1 IQDSFCTE
9 EIQGSGC
16 ADSLCP
22 VWVPAPRRGRMRRQL
37 QTLVQ
42 RKFKVLLLL
51 LLLLALLLHVTMDFA
66 FPATR
71 RLCSCNAKAPE
82 ALGTPSGSPLLP
94 SPEKLSLRI
103 LQDFSGSNG
112 SLEKSSQLQGAGQW
126 KKNGDVE
133 IQDRHGDI
141 SPARVKGSKLAA
153 LFEHPLYNIPL
164 PEVKDKD
171 KLFVINPME
180 KFSLQSSGSDE
191 WVSSSKAETVLP
203 TGKTAYD
210 TYPAWLKFHVGI
222 NRYELYPRRDPVM
235 PTLLQ
240 DLATMKIVGSVQKSG
255 GTQLKLIM
263 TFPNYGQ
270 ALFKPMKQSRDQ
282 ETPADFFYFSDFERH
297 NAEIAA
303 FHLDRILD
311 FRRIP
316 PVSGRLVNI
325 TKEIRDITTDK
336 KLAKT
341 FFISPAGNVCFYGEC
356 SYYCSTEHALCGKP
370 DQLEGSMAVLLPDKA
385 LAKRRSWRS
394 PWRRSY
400 HKSKKAEWELD
411 PNYCVQV
418 RRTPP
423 YDSGHRLLDL
433 IDMAV
438 LDFLM
443 GNMDRH
449 HYETFEKF
457 GNDTFLLH
465 LDNGRGFGTH
475 SRDEMSILA
484 PLQQCCSI
492 KKSTYLRLRLLATEP
507 YRLSELLREALAADP
522 LAPVLAE
529 PHLRALDRRLG
540 KVLAA
545 VGRCLAT
552 AARSHQVLVDDTELW
567 L

>member
-1 IQDSFCTE
+1 
-9 EIQGSGC
+9 
-16 ADSLCP
+16 
-22 VWVPAPRRGRMRRQL
+22 MRCWL
-37 QTLVQ
+37 QRLFQ
-42 RKFKVLLLL
+42 RKFKVSLLF
-51 LLLLALLLHVTMDFA
+51 LLLLALLVHVAMDLA
-66 FPATR
+66 LPTACR
-71 RLCSCNAKAPE
+71 PRVCDAKAS
-82 ALGTPSGSPLLP
+82 GVPSGSPMLAGP
-94 SPEKLSLRI
+94 RKLSLRI
-103 LQDFSGSNG
+103 LQDFSSSNG
-112 SLEKSSQLQGAGQW
+112 SLEKSSQPQGVRLQARAGDPGVQHQTREG
-126 KKNGDVE
+126 NTGQ
-133 IQDRHGDI
+133 IQ
-141 SPARVKGSKLAA
+141 GSKLAA
-153 LFEHPLYNIPL
+153 LFEHPLYNIPV
-164 PEVKDKD
+164 PEVTEKD

-180 KFSLQSSGSDE
+180 NWFPQA
-191 WVSSSKAETVLP
+191 AETLLP
-203 TGKTAYD
+203 TEKTAYD
-210 TYPAWLKFHVGI
+210 TYPTWLKFHVGI
-222 NRYELYPRRDPVM
+222 NRYELYPRRDPLM

-240 DLATMKIVGSVQKSG
+240 DLATQRIVSSVQKSG

-270 ALFKPMKQSRDQ
+270 ALFKPMKQTRDQ
-282 ETPADFFYFSDFERH
+282 ETPIDFFYFSDFERH

-370 DQLEGSMAVLLPDKA
+370 DRLEGSMATLLPDKT

-400 HKSKKAEWELD
+400 HKSKKAEWELN
-411 PNYCVQV
+411 PNYCAQV
-418 RRTPP
+418 RETPP
-423 YDSGHRLLDL
+423 YNRGHRLLDL
-433 IDMAV
+433 IDMTI

-475 SRDEMSILA
+475 SRDELSILA
-484 PLQQCCSI
+484 PLWQCCSI
-492 KKSTYLRLRLLATEP
+492 KKSTYLRLQLLATQP
-507 YRLSELLREALAADP
+507 YRLSDLLREALATDP

-540 KVLAA
+540 KVLVA
-545 VGRCLAT
+545 VGRCLAG
-552 AARSHQVLVDDTELW
+552 AAHPDEVLVDDVGSQV
-567 L
+567 

>member
-1 IQDSFCTE
+1 
-9 EIQGSGC
+9 
-16 ADSLCP
+16 
-22 VWVPAPRRGRMRRQL
+22 MRRQL

-71 RLCSCNAKAPE
+71 RLCNCE

-112 SLEKSSQLQGAGQW
+112 SLEKSSQLQGAGPW
-126 KKNGDVE
+126 KKDGDVE
-133 IQDRHGDI
+133 IQDRRGDI
-141 SPARVKGSKLAA
+141 SPAWVKGSKLAA

-171 KLFVINPME
+171 KLFVVNPME

-191 WVSSSKAETVLP
+191 WKDSLRHLPHLAQVSRWHQPLRAVPTQGPPDAHPPAGPGHHEDRQLGAE
-203 TGKTAYD
+203 ARR
-210 TYPAWLKFHVGI
+210 YPAEAHHDI
-222 NRYELYPRRDPVM
+222 PELRTGP
-235 PTLLQ
+235 LQ
-240 DLATMKIVGSVQKSG
+240 AHE
-255 GTQLKLIM
+255 
-263 TFPNYGQ
+263 
-270 ALFKPMKQSRDQ
+270 SRDQ

-370 DQLEGSMAVLLPDKA
+370 DQLEGSMAALLPDKA

-411 PNYCVQV
+411 PNYCAQV

-475 SRDEMSILA
+475 SRDELSILA

-492 KKSTYLRLRLLATEP
+492 KKSTYLRLQLLATEP
-507 YRLSELLREALAADP
+507 YRLSELLREALATDP

-529 PHLRALDRRLG
+529 PHLQALDRRLG

-552 AARSHQVLVDDTELW
+552 VAQSHHVLVDDTGPW

>member
-1 IQDSFCTE
+1 S
-9 EIQGSGC
+9 
-16 ADSLCP
+16 
-22 VWVPAPRRGRMRRQL
+22 R
-37 QTLVQ
+37 
-42 RKFKVLLLL
+42 
-51 LLLLALLLHVTMDFA
+51 
-66 FPATR
+66 
-71 RLCSCNAKAPE
+71 
-82 ALGTPSGSPLLP
+82 
-94 SPEKLSLRI
+94 
-103 LQDFSGSNG
+103 
-112 SLEKSSQLQGAGQW
+112 
-126 KKNGDVE
+126 
-133 IQDRHGDI
+133 
-141 SPARVKGSKLAA
+141 LAA
-153 LFEHPLYNIPL
+153 LFKHPLYNIPI
-164 PEVKDKD
+164 PEVTEKD
-171 KLFVINPME
+171 KLFVVNPME
-180 KFSLQSSGSDE
+180 KFSLHSSGSEE
-191 WVSSSKAETVLP
+191 WVSSSKAEALLP

-210 TYPAWLKFHVGI
+210 TYPTWLKFHVGI
-222 NRYELYPRRDPVM
+222 NRYELYPRQDPLM

-240 DLATMKIVGSVQKSG
+240 DLATQKVVSSGTTSLPAPLPAPLPRRWLLMSLILMSLAVQKSG

-270 ALFKPMKQSRDQ
+270 ALFKPMKQTRDQ

-341 FFISPAGNVCFYGEC
+341 FFISPAGNVCFYGVC

-370 DQLEGSMAVLLPDKA
+370 DLLEGSVAALLPDKT

-400 HKSKKAEWELD
+400 HKSKKAEWELN
-411 PNYCVQV
+411 PNYCAQV
-418 RRTPP
+418 RETPP

-433 IDMAV
+433 MDMTV

-475 SRDEMSILA
+475 SRDEPSILA

-492 KKSTYLRLRLLATEP
+492 KKSTYLRLQLLATKP
-507 YRLSELLREALAADP
+507 YRLSDLLREALATDP
-522 LAPVLAE
+522 LSPVLAE
-529 PHLRALDRRLG
+529 PHLQALDRRLE
-540 KVLAA
+540 KVLAV
-545 VGRCLAT
+545 VGHCLA
-552 AARSHQVLVDDTELW
+552 R
-567 L
+567 

>member
-1 IQDSFCTE
+1 
-9 EIQGSGC
+9 
-16 ADSLCP
+16 
-22 VWVPAPRRGRMRRQL
+22 MRCRL
-37 QTLVQ
+37 QRLFQ
-42 RKFKVLLLL
+42 RKFKVSLLF
-51 LLLLALLLHVTMDFA
+51 LLLLALLVHMAMDLA
-66 FPATR
+66 LPAAR
-71 RLCSCNAKAPE
+71 RPYICDAKAS
-82 ALGTPSGSPLLP
+82 GVPSGSPMLAGP
-94 SPEKLSLRI
+94 KKLSLRI

-112 SLEKSSQLQGAGQW
+112 SLEKSSQPQGARLQARAGDPGVWHQTGEGNAGQ
-126 KKNGDVE
+126 
-133 IQDRHGDI
+133 I
-141 SPARVKGSKLAA
+141 KGSKLEA
-153 LFEHPLYNIPL
+153 LFKHPLYNIPV
-164 PEVKDKD
+164 PEVTEKD
-171 KLFVINPME
+171 KLFVVNPME
-180 KFSLQSSGSDE
+180 KFSLHSSRSDE
-191 WVSSSKAETVLP
+191 WVSSSKAETLLP
-203 TGKTAYD
+203 TGETAYD

-222 NRYELYPRRDPVM
+222 NRYELYPRQDPLM
-235 PTLLQ
+235 PSLLR
-240 DLATMKIVGSVQKSG
+240 DLATQRIVSSVQKSG

-270 ALFKPMKQSRDQ
+270 ALFKPMKNC
-282 ETPADFFYFSDFERH
+282 FFIPPLPSCCKGYP
-297 NAEIAA
+297 
-303 FHLDRILD
+303 HLTAKLSQVLCFRILD

-370 DQLEGSMAVLLPDKA
+370 DRLEGSMATLLPDKT

-400 HKSKKAEWELD
+400 HKSKKAEWELN
-411 PNYCVQV
+411 PNYCAQV
-418 RRTPP
+418 RQTPP
-423 YDSGHRLLDL
+423 YNRGHRLLDL
-433 IDMAV
+433 IDMAI

-475 SRDEMSILA
+475 SRDEPSILA

-492 KKSTYLRLRLLATEP
+492 KKSTYLRLQLLATQP
-507 YRLSELLREALAADP
+507 YRLSDLLREALATDP

-529 PHLRALDRRLG
+529 PHLQALDRRLG

-545 VGRCLAT
+545 VGHCLAG
-552 AARSHQVLVDDTELW
+552 AAYPDKVLVDDVGSRV
-567 L
+567 

>member
-1 IQDSFCTE
+1 
-9 EIQGSGC
+9 
-16 ADSLCP
+16 
-22 VWVPAPRRGRMRRQL
+22 
-37 QTLVQ
+37 
-42 RKFKVLLLL
+42 
-51 LLLLALLLHVTMDFA
+51 
-66 FPATR
+66 
-71 RLCSCNAKAPE
+71 
-82 ALGTPSGSPLLP
+82 
-94 SPEKLSLRI
+94 
-103 LQDFSGSNG
+103 
-112 SLEKSSQLQGAGQW
+112 
-126 KKNGDVE
+126 
-133 IQDRHGDI
+133 
-141 SPARVKGSKLAA
+141 SKLAA
-153 LFEHPLYNIPL
+153 LFEHPLYNIPI
-164 PEVKDKD
+164 PKVTEKD
-171 KLFVINPME
+171 KLFVVNPME
-180 KFSLQSSGSDE
+180 KFSLRSSGSDE
-191 WVSSSKAETVLP
+191 WVSSSKAETLLP

-222 NRYELYPRRDPVM
+222 NRYELYPRQDPLM
-235 PTLLQ
+235 PTLLR
-240 DLATMKIVGSVQKSG
+240 DLATKRIVSSVQKSG

-270 ALFKPMKQSRDQ
+270 ALFKPMKQTRDQ
-282 ETPADFFYFSDFERH
+282 ETPIDAFYFSDFERH

-370 DQLEGSMAVLLPDKA
+370 DHLEGSMAALLPDKT

-400 HKSKKAEWELD
+400 HKSKKAEWELN
-411 PNYCVQV
+411 PNYCTQV
-418 RRTPP
+418 RETPP
-423 YDSGHRLLDL
+423 YDRGHRLLDL
-433 IDMAV
+433 IDMTV

-475 SRDEMSILA
+475 SRDEPSILA

-492 KKSTYLRLRLLATEP
+492 KKSTYLRLQLLATQP
-507 YRLSELLREALAADP
+507 YRLSDLLQEALAADP
-522 LAPVLAE
+522 LAPILAK
-529 PHLRALDRRLG
+529 PHLQALDRRLG
-540 KVLAA
+540 KVLVV
-545 VGRCLAT
+545 VGRCLAG
-552 AARSHQVLVDDTELW
+552 
-567 L
+567 

>member
-1 IQDSFCTE
+1 
-9 EIQGSGC
+9 
-16 ADSLCP
+16 
-22 VWVPAPRRGRMRRQL
+22 
-37 QTLVQ
+37 
-42 RKFKVLLLL
+42 
-51 LLLLALLLHVTMDFA
+51 
-66 FPATR
+66 
-71 RLCSCNAKAPE
+71 
-82 ALGTPSGSPLLP
+82 
-94 SPEKLSLRI
+94 
-103 LQDFSGSNG
+103 
-112 SLEKSSQLQGAGQW
+112 
-126 KKNGDVE
+126 
-133 IQDRHGDI
+133 
-141 SPARVKGSKLAA
+141 SKLAA
-153 LFEHPLYNIPL
+153 LFKHPLYNIPI
-164 PEVKDKD
+164 PKVTEKD
-171 KLFVINPME
+171 KLFVVNPME
-180 KFSLQSSGSDE
+180 KFSLHSSRSDE
-191 WVSSSKAETVLP
+191 WVSSSKAETLLP

-210 TYPAWLKFHVGI
+210 TYPTWLKFHVGI
-222 NRYELYPRRDPVM
+222 NRYELYPRQDPLM
-235 PTLLQ
+235 PTLLR
-240 DLATMKIVGSVQKSG
+240 DLATKRIVSSGTTSPPAPLPTPLPCCPLLTSLILMSLSVQKSG

-263 TFPNYGQ
+263 TFPDYGQ
-270 ALFKPMKQSRDQ
+270 ALFKPMKQTRDQ

-370 DQLEGSMAVLLPDKA
+370 DRLEGSMAALLPDKT

-400 HKSKKAEWELD
+400 HKSKKAEWELN
-411 PNYCVQV
+411 PNYCAQV
-418 RRTPP
+418 RETPP
-423 YDSGHRLLDL
+423 YDRGHRLLNL
-433 IDMAV
+433 IDMTV

-475 SRDEMSILA
+475 SRDEPSILA

-492 KKSTYLRLRLLATEP
+492 KKSTYLRLQLLATEP
-507 YRLSELLREALAADP
+507 YRLSDLLREALAADP

-529 PHLRALDRRLG
+529 PHLQALDRRLG
-540 KVLAA
+540 KVLAV
-545 VGRCLAT
+545 VGHCLA
-552 AARSHQVLVDDTELW
+552 R
-567 L
+567 